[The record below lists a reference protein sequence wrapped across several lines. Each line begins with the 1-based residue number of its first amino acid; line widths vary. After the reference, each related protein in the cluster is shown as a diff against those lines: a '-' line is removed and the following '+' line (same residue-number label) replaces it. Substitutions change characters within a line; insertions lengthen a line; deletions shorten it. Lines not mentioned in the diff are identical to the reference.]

1 MSGGNEKR
9 KRIRDKIEA
18 SQDRLDR
25 ESRQLDAIRPRPLSG
40 DADQSGDWRGKAK
53 QHPWLLLAAG
63 AGAGLLV
70 GALLPRR
77 AGSKTASRALGLA
90 AAGVELAIAFS
101 KNARDAASEAASEGL
116 HRLDEGTAPLRRRA
130 SDAADTASRSA
141 RTTRA
146 RLASEAV
153 KMAAR
158 LRK

>member
-9 KRIRDKIEA
+9 KLIRDKIEE

-25 ESRQLDAIRPRPLSG
+25 ESRQLDAIPPRPLPG
-40 DADQSGDWRGKAK
+40 DADQSGDWRGKIK

-63 AGAGLLV
+63 AGTGLLV

-77 AGSKTASRALGLA
+77 AGSKTASRAHALA
-90 AAGVELAIAFS
+90 AAGVHRAMAF
-101 KNARDAASEAASEGL
+101 NNHARDAASEGL

>member
-9 KRIRDKIEA
+9 KLIRDKIEE
-18 SQDRLDR
+18 SQDRLNR
-25 ESRQLDAIRPRPLSG
+25 ESRQLDAIPPRPLPG
-40 DADQSGDWRGKAK
+40 DADQSGDWRGKIK

-63 AGAGLLV
+63 AGTGLLV

-90 AAGVELAIAFS
+90 AAGVELAIAFN
-101 KNARDAASEAASEGL
+101 KNARDAASEGL

>member
-1 MSGGNEKR
+1 MSDANNSK
-9 KRIRDKIEA
+9 KPIKDRIDA
-18 SQDRLDR
+18 SQAQLDQ
-25 ESRQLDAIRPRPLSG
+25 ESRQLAEVPTRSIPGDLSST
-40 DADQSGDWRGKAK
+40 DVWRGKAH

-90 AAGVELAIAFS
+90 AAGAELAIAFS
-101 KNARDAASEAASEGL
+101 KNARDAASEAASESL
-116 HRLDEGTAPLRRRA
+116 HRIDEGTAPLRRRA
-130 SDAADTASRSA
+130 GKAAGEASRSA
-141 RTTRA
+141 RMTGA

-153 KMAAR
+153 KIAAL